1 MSKRIYMSG
10 WDKHKKKM
18 KQQNK
23 NNIAANVMKS
33 WIKKSGKYL

>member
-18 KQQNK
+18 KQQNE